1 MDVVLHIIEEMGQNV
16 SLIVVVVVVVERI
29 FQMNFQFLIYRLAR
43 KDFSFYEPSSSSFRS
58 SVPLA
63 VLYVVER

>member
-16 SLIVVVVVVVERI
+16 SLIVVVVVVERI